1 MLLMIPDMNI
11 KLHMLTG
18 TGSKRRIINM
28 NAVGDDIFDNQN
40 KTNSFENRLLKALIG
55 FHCFTG
61 CDTLSSFAGRA
72 KLKPLK
78 LFFTHSDYVDAFR
91 ALGTEQHLD
100 DDVLKQ
106 LERFTIHM
114 FGKQHTIHITQWLMI
129 HVLLSEKW
137 QVFFGTTTTMFQCF
151 PAAL

>member
-11 KLHMLTG
+11 KLYMLTG
-18 TGSKRRIINM
+18 TGSKRRIIDM

-40 KTNSFENRLLKALIG
+40 QANSSKNEFLKALIG

-114 FGKQHTIHITQWLMI
+114 FGKQPIPYISLNG
-129 HVLLSEKW
+129 L
-137 QVFFGTTTTMFQCF
+137 
-151 PAAL
+151 